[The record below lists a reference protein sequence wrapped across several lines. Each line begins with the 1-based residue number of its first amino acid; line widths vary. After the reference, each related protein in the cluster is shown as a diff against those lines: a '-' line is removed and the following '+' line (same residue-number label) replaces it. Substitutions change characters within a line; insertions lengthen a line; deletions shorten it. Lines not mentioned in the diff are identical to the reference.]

1 MKRRGHVPLDHCSLM
16 ARVGIVALPK
26 AAIINYLFIVLA
38 YVSHTL
44 VRGLKLK
51 LLRGPNEDL

>member
-1 MKRRGHVPLDHCSLM
+1 MPLDHCSLM